1 MKDMSLQGK
10 KRIFAMFSV
19 IIVALIALVIRCFWL
34 QFIDGPKL
42 QIKAI
47 EQQTKDK
54 TINSKRG
61 IIYDRNG
68 KILAQSASVELVSVN
83 PREIAD
89 AGNAD
94 FVADTLSSIL
104 ELDRDS
110 VYEKLHK
117 NSSYEIIKRRVEK
130 AETDA
135 IRGYMSYVDESGKTT
150 NKLEGVYLSE
160 DTKRYYPYGSLA
172 AHVIGFVGTD
182 NQGLS
187 GVELSF
193 DNYLKGLP
201 GRVVTAKNAI
211 GTDMP
216 YQYEKYINPENGA
229 NLVLTIDET
238 IQHFAE
244 KHLEQA
250 VAQYKVQNGAA
261 CIIMNCKTG
270 EILAMATYPSYDL
283 NAPFTLNNA
292 DIQAEIDALT
302 GEEKTKRYNEE
313 IQKMWRNKAVV
324 DTYEPGSTFKGITT
338 AMALEEN
345 VVGLNDRF
353 NCTGALQ
360 VGPHSIGCW
369 KHGGH
374 GSLTFVQGVEN
385 SCNPVF
391 MTVGARV
398 GTKEFYKYYKAFGFS
413 EKTGFELP
421 GEAVCAFHAME
432 NFNEVE
438 LATSSFGQSFQ
449 ITPLQLVT
457 AYSAIT
463 NDGTMVRP
471 RIAKA
476 LIDDDGN
483 VLKTFETEYIRKVIS
498 AETASTTRMILESVV
513 TNGTSKNAYIPGFRI
528 AGKTGTSEKLPR
540 GNGKYIASFLGFA
553 PANDPQIIGLLILDE
568 PMGDTYMGG
577 QIAAP
582 TFKLIFDDVLRYMGV
597 EPQYTTDEIQ
607 TMDLPVPNVEGL
619 SVSDVSGAFADSGLK
634 YQIVGDGETIVSQIP
649 KGGTALPANSTVVLY
664 TRETN
669 DSDVVVPDVV
679 GCSVTETNRRIT
691 NAGLNIRISGDAEV
705 KDGEAV
711 TSTQSPSAGTLVPK
725 GTVVT
730 VEFKYINV
738 H

>member
-1 MKDMSLQGK
+1 MKDIGLQNK
-10 KRIFAMFSV
+10 KRVLAVLIIFSFL
-19 IIVALIALVIRCFWL
+19 LIGLLVRCAWL
-34 QFIDGPKL
+34 QFVRGDEL
-42 QIKAI
+42 QILAI

-68 KILAQSASVELVSVN
+68 KILAQSASVEMVTVS
-83 PREIAD
+83 PSEIKE

-94 FVADTLSSIL
+94 YVADTLANIL
-104 ELDRDS
+104 ELDRES
-110 VYEKLHK
+110 VYKKVTKE
-117 NSSYEIIKRRVEK
+117 SSYEIIKRRVE
-130 AETDA
+130 AVQSEA
-135 IRGYMSYVDESGKTT
+135 IRRLMNFTDENEKTV
-150 NKLEGVYLSE
+150 NKLKGVHLSE
-160 DTKRYYPYGSLA
+160 DTKRYYPYGKLA
-172 AHVIGFVGTD
+172 AQVIGFVGTD
-182 NQGLS
+182 NQGLA

-193 DNYLKGLP
+193 DKYLKGLP

-238 IQHFAE
+238 IQHFVE

-250 VAQYKVQNGAA
+250 VADYKVENGAA
-261 CIIMNCKTG
+261 CIIMNSKTG
-270 EILAMATYPSYDL
+270 EILAMATHPSYDL
-283 NAPFTLNNA
+283 NDPFTLN
-292 DIQAEIDALT
+292 DPEIQAVVDSLS
-302 GEEKTKRYNEE
+302 GEEKTAKYNEE

-345 VVGLNDRF
+345 VVSVTDTF
-353 NCTGALQ
+353 HCTGAMQ
-360 VGPHSIGCW
+360 VGPHTIRCW
-369 KHGGH
+369 KAGGH
-374 GSLTFVQGVEN
+374 SGETFVQGVEN

-398 GTKEFYKYYKAFGFS
+398 GTANFMKYYKTFGFM
-413 EKTGFELP
+413 EKTGFDLP
-421 GEAVCAFHAME
+421 GEAVCAFHTKE

-449 ITPLQLVT
+449 VTPLQLVT

-471 RIAKA
+471 RIAKE
-476 LIDDDGN
+476 LVDNDGN
-483 VLKTFETEYIRKVIS
+483 VLQKFETQYIRKVIS
-498 AETASTTRMILESVV
+498 AETASTTRQILESVV

-553 PANDPQIIGLLILDE
+553 PANDPEIIGLLILDE

-582 TFKLIFDDVLRYMGV
+582 TFKLIFDDVLRYLGM
-597 EPQYTTDEIQ
+597 EPQYTQEELD

-619 SVSDVSGAFADSGLK
+619 PVADVAKAFQNSGLK
-634 YQIVGDGETIVSQIP
+634 YQIVGDGETVVSQIP
-649 KGGTALPANSTVVLY
+649 KGGTALPSSSTVVIY
-664 TRETN
+664 TRESD

-679 GCSVTETNRRIT
+679 GCGVSETNRRIT
-691 NAGLNIRISGDAEV
+691 NSGLNIRIGANADVQE
-705 KDGEAV
+705 GEAV
-711 TSTQSPSAGTLVPK
+711 ASSQSPAPGTLVPK

>member
-1 MKDMSLQGK
+1 MKNMNLHSK
-10 KRIFAMFSV
+10 KRCLW
-19 IIVALIALVIRCFWL
+19 ALIIFIVLLALLLVRCAWI
-34 QFIDGPKL
+34 QFVNGKEL

-68 KILAQSASVELVSVN
+68 KILAQSASVEMVSVS
-83 PREIAD
+83 PREIAE
-89 AGNAD
+89 AQNAD
-94 FVADTLSSIL
+94 FVADSLSQIL
-104 ELDRDS
+104 ELDRED
-110 VYEKLHK
+110 VYKK
-117 NSSYEIIKRRVEK
+117 VTKDSSYEIIKRRVEK
-130 AETDA
+130 EPAEQ
-135 IRGYMSYVDESGKTT
+135 IRNLMAYKNEKGKTE
-150 NKLEGVYLSE
+150 NKLKGVYLSE
-160 DTKRYYPYGSLA
+160 DTKRYYPYGSLGA
-172 AHVIGFVGTD
+172 QVIGFVGSD

-187 GVELSF
+187 GVELYF

-201 GRVVTAKNAI
+201 GRIVTAKNAS

-238 IQHFAE
+238 IQHFVE

-250 VAQYKVQNGAA
+250 VADYKVENGAA
-261 CIIMNCKTG
+261 CIIMNSKTG
-270 EILAMATYPSYDL
+270 EILAMATYPSFDL
-283 NAPFTLNNA
+283 NDPFTLNSA
-292 DIQAEIDALT
+292 EAQALVDSLS
-302 GEEKTKRYNEE
+302 GEEKSTAYSDEL
-313 IQKMWRNKAVV
+313 QKMWRNKAVA

-345 VVGLNDRF
+345 VVSLTDTF
-353 NCTGALQ
+353 NCTGSYKVASE
-360 VGPHSIGCW
+360 SIGCW
-369 KHGGH
+369 KAGGH
-374 GSLTFVQGVEN
+374 GAETFLQGVEN

-391 MTVGARV
+391 MTVGARI
-398 GTKEFYKYYKAFGFS
+398 GTSNFFKYYKAFGFA
-413 EKTGFELP
+413 EKTGFDLP
-421 GEAVCAFHAME
+421 GETVCAFHE
-432 NFNEVE
+432 PSKFNEVE
-438 LATSSFGQSFQ
+438 LATCSFGQSFQ

-476 LIDDDGN
+476 LVDDDGN
-483 VLKTFETEYIRKVIS
+483 VLKEYETETIRKVIS
-498 AETASTTRMILESVV
+498 SETAATTRQILESVV

-553 PANDPQIIGLLILDE
+553 PANDPEIIGLLILDE
-568 PMGDTYMGG
+568 PMGDTHMGG

-582 TFKLIFDDVLRYMGV
+582 TFKLIFDDVLRYLNI
-597 EPQYTTDEIQ
+597 EPQYTAEELE

-619 SVSDVSGAFADSGLK
+619 STADVPAAFENSGLR

-649 KGGTALPANSTVVLY
+649 KGGTALPSSSTVVLY
-664 TRETN
+664 TRETD
-669 DSDVVVPDVV
+669 DSDVVVPDVI
-679 GCSVTETNRRIT
+679 GCGVSEANKRIT
-691 NAGLNIRISGDAEV
+691 NAGLNVKISGNAEV
-705 KDGEAV
+705 TDGDAV
-711 TSTQSPSAGTLVPK
+711 VSTQSPPSGTLVPK

-730 VEFKYINV
+730 VEYNYVNV

>member
-1 MKDMSLQGK
+1 MKDMNLQGK
-10 KRIFAMFSV
+10 KRIFSV
-19 IIVALIALVIRCFWL
+19 FAFVVIVLVALVGRCFWI
-34 QFIDGPKL
+34 QFVDGPNL
-42 QIKAI
+42 QIRAI

-61 IIYDRNG
+61 VIYDRNG

-104 ELDRDS
+104 GLDRNA
-110 VYEKLHK
+110 VFEKLHK

-130 AETDA
+130 PEAEA
-135 IRGYMSYVDESGKTT
+135 IRGYMSYTNESGETVNMMK
-150 NKLEGVYLSE
+150 GVYLSE
-160 DTKRYYPYGSLA
+160 DTKRYYPYGPLA

-238 IQHFAE
+238 IQHFVE

-250 VAQYKVQNGAA
+250 VAEYNVQNGAA

-283 NAPFTLNNA
+283 NDPFTLNDPA
-292 DIQAEIDALT
+292 VQAEIDALS
-302 GEEKTKRYNEE
+302 GEERTTRYNEA
-313 IQKMWRNKAVV
+313 IQQMWRNKAVV

-345 VVGLNDRF
+345 VVGVNDMF
-353 NCTGALQ
+353 NCSGHLQ

-369 KHGGH
+369 KSGGH

-391 MTVGARV
+391 MTVGSRI
-398 GTKEFYKYYKAFGFS
+398 GPQNFYKYYKAFGFA
-413 EKTGFELP
+413 EKTGFDLP

-457 AYSAIT
+457 AYSAIC

-476 LIDDDGN
+476 LVDDDGN

-498 AETASTTRMILESVV
+498 AETAATTRTILESVV

-553 PANDPQIIGLLILDE
+553 PANDPEIIGLLILDE

-597 EPQYTTDEIQ
+597 EPQYTTEEIE
-607 TMDLPVPNVEGL
+607 TMDLPVPNVVGL
-619 SVSDVSGAFADSGLK
+619 PVADVSNAFANSGLK
-634 YQIVGDGETIVSQIP
+634 YQIVGDGDTIVSQIP
-649 KGGTALPANSTVVLY
+649 NGGTALPSGSTVVLY
-664 TRETN
+664 TRETSEN
-669 DSDVVVPDVV
+669 DVVVPDVV

-691 NAGLNIRISGDAEV
+691 NAGLNIKISGDAEV

-711 TSTQSPSAGTLVPK
+711 AATQSPPPGTLVPK

>member
-1 MKDMSLQGK
+1 MKDLNLQGK
-10 KRIFAMFSV
+10 KRIFAVFAFV
-19 IIVALIALVIRCFWL
+19 VLALVALAGRCFWI
-34 QFIDGPKL
+34 QFVDGPSL
-42 QIKAI
+42 QIRAI

-83 PREIAD
+83 PQEIKKAE
-89 AGNAD
+89 NAD

-104 ELDRDS
+104 ELDRDA
-110 VYEKLHK
+110 VFEKLHK

-130 AETDA
+130 TEADA
-135 IRGYMSYVDESGKTT
+135 IRGYMSYTNESGDTVNMMK
-150 NKLEGVYLSE
+150 GVYLSE

-238 IQHFAE
+238 IQHFVE

-250 VAQYKVQNGAA
+250 VADYKVQNGAA

-292 DIQAEIDALT
+292 EIQAEVDSLS
-302 GEEKTKRYNEE
+302 GDEKTTRYNEA
-313 IQKMWRNKAVV
+313 IQQMWRNKAVV

-345 VVGLNDRF
+345 VVSINDMF
-353 NCTGALQ
+353 NCSGHLQ

-374 GSLTFVQGVEN
+374 GTQTFVQGVEN

-398 GTKEFYKYYKAFGFS
+398 GTQNFYKYYKAFGFA
-413 EKTGFELP
+413 EKTGFDLP
-421 GEAVCAFHAME
+421 GEAVCAFHTME

-476 LIDDDGN
+476 LVDDDGN
-483 VLKTFETEYIRKVIS
+483 VIKTFETEYIRKVIS
-498 AETASTTRMILESVV
+498 AETAATTRQILESVV
-513 TNGTSKNAYIPGFRI
+513 TNGTSKNAYIPGFRV

-553 PANDPQIIGLLILDE
+553 PANDPEIVGLLILDE

-597 EPQYTTDEIQ
+597 EPQYTTDEIE
-607 TMDLPVPNVEGL
+607 TMDLPVPNVVGL
-619 SVSDVSGAFADSGLK
+619 PVADVSNAFANSGLK
-634 YQIVGDGETIVSQIP
+634 YQIVGNGEAIISQIP
-649 KGGTALPANSTVVLY
+649 NGGTALPSGSTVVLY
-664 TRETN
+664 TREA
-669 DSDVVVPDVV
+669 DESDVVVPDVV

-691 NAGLNIRISGDAEV
+691 NSGLNIRISGDAEV

-711 TSTQSPSAGTLVPK
+711 AATQSPPPGTLVPK

>member
-1 MKDMSLQGK
+1 MKALNLQNK
-10 KRIFAMFSV
+10 KRAFATLVIFV
-19 IIVALIALVIRCFWL
+19 VLLIALLVRCAWI
-34 QFIDGPKL
+34 QFVNGEEL

-68 KILAQSASVELVSVN
+68 KILAQSASVELVSVS
-83 PREIAD
+83 PREIYE

-94 FVADTLSSIL
+94 FIADSLAQIL
-104 ELDRDS
+104 ELDRTA
-110 VYEKLHK
+110 VYEKITK

-130 AETDA
+130 APAEA
-135 IRGYMSYVDESGKTT
+135 IRSLMSVEDENGKTT
-150 NKLEGVYLSE
+150 NKLKGVYLSE

-182 NQGLS
+182 NQGLA

-193 DNYLKGLP
+193 DNYLKGIP

-216 YQYEKYINPENGA
+216 FKYEKYINPENGA

-238 IQHFAE
+238 IQHFVE
-244 KHLEQA
+244 KHLEKA
-250 VAQYKVQNGAA
+250 VADYNVQNGAA
-261 CIIMNCKTG
+261 CIVMNSKTG

-283 NAPFTLNNA
+283 NDPFTLNSA
-292 DIQAEIDALT
+292 EAQALVDSLT
-302 GEEKTKRYNEE
+302 GEDKSKAYNEE

-345 VVGLNDRF
+345 VVSLTDTF
-353 NCTGALQ
+353 NCTGHLQ
-360 VGPHSIGCW
+360 VGPHSISCW

-374 GSLTFVQGVEN
+374 GTVTFVQGVEG

-398 GTKEFYKYYKAFGFS
+398 GNTNFYKYYKAFGFA
-413 EKTGFELP
+413 EKTGFDLP
-421 GEAVCAFHAME
+421 GEAVCAFHSME
-432 NFNEVE
+432 NFNQVE
-438 LATSSFGQSFQ
+438 LETSSFGQSFQ

-471 RIAKA
+471 RIAKE
-476 LIDDDGN
+476 LVDDSGN
-483 VLKTFETEYIRKVIS
+483 VIQNFETEYIRKVIS
-498 AETASTTRMILESVV
+498 AETAATTRQILESVV

-540 GNGKYIASFLGFA
+540 GNGKYIASFMGFA
-553 PANDPQIIGLLILDE
+553 PANDPEVIGLLILDE
-568 PMGDTYMGG
+568 PMGDSHMGG

-582 TFKLIFDDVLRYMGV
+582 TFKLIFDDVLRYLGV
-597 EPQYTTDEIQ
+597 EPQYTAEELE

-619 SVSDVSGAFADSGLK
+619 PVADVYAAFENSGLK
-634 YQIVGDGETIVSQIP
+634 YQIVGDGETVVSQIP
-649 KGGTALPANSTVVLY
+649 KGGTALPSSSTVVLY
-664 TRETN
+664 TRET
-669 DSDVVVPDVV
+669 DESDVVVPDVI
-679 GCSVTETNRRIT
+679 GCSVSETNKRIT
-691 NAGLNIRISGDAEV
+691 NSNLNIRISGNAEV
-705 KDGEAV
+705 QDGEAV
-711 TSTQSPSAGTLVPK
+711 ASSQSPPSGTLVPK